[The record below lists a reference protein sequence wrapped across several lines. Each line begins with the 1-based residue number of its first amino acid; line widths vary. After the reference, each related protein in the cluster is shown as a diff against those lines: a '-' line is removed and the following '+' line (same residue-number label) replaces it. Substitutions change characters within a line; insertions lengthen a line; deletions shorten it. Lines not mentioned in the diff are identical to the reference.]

1 MKFEIGIGL
10 TTCSSVKAGKALV
23 QRLLQK
29 RLIACGQIE
38 KEIESYYYWNGKKE
52 VSQEVRVVVKFRV
65 GNEHAIEKLFLDE
78 HEYETPQ
85 WVYWKANSSRGYT
98 SWVNNLERT

>member
-1 MKFEIGIGL
+1 MKLEIGIGL
-10 TTCSSVKAGKALV
+10 TTCSTVKVGKALV

-29 RLIACGQIE
+29 KLISWGQVE
-38 KEIESYYYWNGKKE
+38 TEIESYYYWNGKKE
-52 VSQEVRVVVKFRV
+52 VSQEVRVVVKFKL

-85 WVYWKANSSRGYT
+85 WVYWKANGSVGST
-98 SWVNNLERT
+98 SWVNNPK

>member
-1 MKFEIGIGL
+1 MKLEIGIGL
-10 TTCSSVKAGKALV
+10 TTCSTVKVGKTLV

-29 RLIACGQIE
+29 KLISCGQVE
-38 KEIESYYYWNGKKE
+38 TEIESYYYWNGKKE
-52 VSQEVRVVVKFRV
+52 VSQEVRVVVKFKL

-85 WVYWKANSSRGYT
+85 WVYWKANDSVGYT
-98 SWVNNLERT
+98 SWVNNPK